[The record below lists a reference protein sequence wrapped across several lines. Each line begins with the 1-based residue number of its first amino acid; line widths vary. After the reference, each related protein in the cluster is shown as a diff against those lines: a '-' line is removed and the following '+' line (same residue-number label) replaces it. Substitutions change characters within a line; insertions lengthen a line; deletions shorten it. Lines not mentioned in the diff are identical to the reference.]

1 MDSKCQIFISSTYND
16 LQDIRL
22 NLINVLYAFGYEPIG
37 MEYFSASDEE
47 QFEYVKRII
56 RKVDFYILI
65 VAGSYGSVSDDGLS
79 YTEKEYDFAL
89 KIINQFWYT

>member
-47 QFEYVKRII
+47 QFEYVIKLLERWIFI
-56 RKVDFYILI
+56 YL
-65 VAGSYGSVSDDGLS
+65 
-79 YTEKEYDFAL
+79 
-89 KIINQFWYT
+89 